1 MHTAALLIL
10 TFIESFATILVERAM
25 YFFCHDRLGFTSTT
39 NLLLALV
46 FGLMYVAGAL
56 SSHRLCERF
65 TERRVVL
72 TALAAQVVVLAL
84 VAVRPVAAA
93 VFVGQATMGILFG
106 IKWPVVESYVSAGH
120 TPAAAAKALGRFNLS
135 WAVAVPVALGVA
147 GPLIA
152 IRQWPWALF
161 VVSAAVT
168 VVSLAIAS
176 RLSRRPAHLP
186 TDHPA
191 RPDEGQMRRL
201 ARLTAAAR
209 WLMLAGYSSM
219 WILAAVMPA
228 VFDRLGYAVRAGTA
242 MSSVLDFARLAA
254 FAVLGAWTAWHGR
267 RWLLVTAMVTLPA
280 GFLMVLVAPN
290 LAAALIGEALFGWAV
305 GCIYYA
311 ALYYA
316 VVVKNASVDAGGG
329 HESLIGL
336 GFAMGPAAGLLGVA
350 LRPVVGNEQLG
361 ILLGAGPLLAVC
373 FVQAARSLLHAGRK
387 TD

>member
-1 MHTAALLIL
+1 MHTAGLLIL

-25 YFFCHDRLGFTSTT
+25 YFFCHEELGFSSTQ
-39 NLLLALV
+39 NLSLALV

-56 SSHRLCERF
+56 SSHRVCARL
-65 TERRVVL
+65 TERTVVL
-72 TALAAQVVVLAL
+72 IALAAQVAVLAAM
-84 VAVRPVAAA
+84 AVRPVAAS
-93 VFVGQATMGILFG
+93 VFAGQAAMGLLFG

-120 TPAAAAKALGRFNLS
+120 TPASAARAIGRFNLS
-135 WAVAVPVALGVA
+135 WAVAIPLALAAA

-152 IRQWPWALF
+152 FQPWALF
-161 VVSAAVT
+161 VVAAATSA
-168 VVSLAIAS
+168 VSLALGT
-176 RLSRRPAHLP
+176 RLSARPEHLP
-186 TDHPA
+186 HDHPE
-191 RPDEGQMRRL
+191 RPGEGQMRRL
-201 ARLTAAAR
+201 IRLTTAAR
-209 WLMLAGYSSM
+209 WLMLIAYSLM

-228 VFDRLGYAVRAGTA
+228 VFSRLGFTARIGTA
-242 MSSVLDFARLAA
+242 FSSALDCTRLAA

-267 RWLLVTAMVTLPA
+267 RWPLGQAMVCLPA
-280 GFLMVLVAPN
+280 GFLLVLLAPN

-361 ILLGAGPLLAVC
+361 ILLGAGALLAVC
-373 FVQAARSLLHAGRK
+373 FIQAARSLLRAGAK